1 MRAALYPPEL
11 QALFA
16 AWHELKDACDG
27 LAAENRARFE
37 ALESVADAHLMTDR
51 DGRICE
57 ANAAAARLLGV
68 ARHRLER
75 KPLAAFVPVAERRA
89 FRARLAQPGGDELQL
104 SICSRDGGRR
114 QIAARVRAG
123 GSHLVWRLRESG

>member
-37 ALESVADAHLMTDR
+37 ALESIADAHLMTDR

-57 ANAAAARLLGV
+57 ANAAAGRLLGI
-68 ARHRLER
+68 APHRLRGKWLSSFIPIKRGEGEWH
-75 KPLAAFVPVAERRA
+75 LSV
-89 FRARLAQPGGDELQL
+89 RL
-104 SICSRDGGRR
+104 RDGARR
-114 QIAARVRAG
+114 RIAARVRA
-123 GSHLVWRLRESG
+123 SEAHLVWRLRETG

>member
-68 ARHRLER
+68 APHRLR
-75 KPLAAFVPVAERRA
+75 GKRLASFMPI
-89 FRARLAQPGGDELQL
+89 ARLAKCGEGESQL
-104 SICSRDGGRR
+104 SLRSRDGVRR
-114 QIAARVRAG
+114 HVAARVRASE
-123 GSHLVWRLRESG
+123 SHLVWRLRESG